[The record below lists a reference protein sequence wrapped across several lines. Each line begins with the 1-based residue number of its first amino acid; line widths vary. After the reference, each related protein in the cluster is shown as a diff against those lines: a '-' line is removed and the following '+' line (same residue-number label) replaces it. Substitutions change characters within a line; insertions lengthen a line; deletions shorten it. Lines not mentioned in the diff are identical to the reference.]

1 MASADM
7 KFMEMAIEEAQK
19 GIESGDGGPFGAVIV
34 KDGNVIAKGHNEV
47 VSSNDPTAHAEIT
60 AIRKACKKLGTFSLQ
75 GYILYCTG
83 EPCPMCFSAIHWAR
97 IERVY
102 YCCKK
107 SVASQIGFDDT
118 EIEEIIRGIKEDNVP
133 FIQQKDNRCEEVMM
147 RWYSDPQRV
156 EY

>member
-1 MASADM
+1 MSSADM

-19 GIESGDGGPFGAVIV
+19 GTESGDGGPFGAVIV
-34 KDGNVIAKGHNEV
+34 KNGKVIAKGHNEV
-47 VSSNDPTAHAEIT
+47 VGSNDPTAHAEIT
-60 AIRKACKKLGTFSLQ
+60 AVRKACKKLGTFSLQ
-75 GYILYCTG
+75 GCILYCTG

-118 EIEEIIRGIKEDNVP
+118 EIEEIIRGIKEDNIP
-133 FIQQKDNRCEEVMM
+133 FIHQKDIKCKEVMM
-147 RWYSDPQRV
+147 KWYSDPQRV

>member
-75 GYILYCTG
+75 GCILYCTG